1 MSTIDLETFSGSHY
15 EIGIQQGKATRE
27 LLHQALKQVPNF
39 IEMKIMKPRLIPMPL
54 FLLLAKRRATKTLE
68 NDIFQCYPKQAER
81 LKGIAEGAG
90 IDMPWMFLAQSME
103 LLVNVGPSSYRI
115 PACTSLGF
123 NPQRTITSETIIAK
137 NFDYPNHFS
146 FLHLT
151 CNTKP
156 TGDYQTLG
164 CTMAPLPGMID
175 GINEHGLTITYNLAF
190 STDEAKHF
198 APLSIV
204 LQEMLETCK
213 STDEAVKF
221 LTNAKR
227 AGSGLLMI
235 ADAEYNIKAVEI
247 SHNYASIRNL
257 IDDQTI
263 NTNHYQ
269 TSEMQEHEI
278 PHNAVLSGKVPR
290 DWLGK
295 RVHESS
301 EQRLKRAQELLNSKD
316 KMDENEIVTI
326 LRDHGQN
333 NNPSN
338 LTICQH
344 GAYISTLRSVIF
356 YPNRKTIKVLYGNP
370 CQNEYVQ
377 FGFS

>member
-1 MSTIDLETFSGSHY
+1 MSTINLETFSGSHY

-27 LLHQALKQVPNF
+27 LIHRALEQLPSFEEVKL
-39 IEMKIMKPRLIPMPL
+39 IKPSFLPMSL
-54 FLLLAKRRATKTLE
+54 FLRLAKRRATKLLR
-68 NDIFQCYPKQAER
+68 NDIFQHYPKQAER
-81 LKGIAEGAG
+81 LRGIAEGAG
-90 IDMPWMFLAQSME
+90 TDVSWMFFAQSME
-103 LLVNVGPSSYRI
+103 LLVTVGPSSYRI

-123 NPQRTITSETIIAK
+123 NPQRTLTSETIVAK

-156 TGDYQTLG
+156 IGGYQTLG

-175 GINEHGLTITYNLAF
+175 GMNEHGLTITYNLAY

-204 LQEMLETCK
+204 LQEMLETCR
-213 STDEAVKF
+213 STDEAVEF
-221 LTNAKR
+221 LTKAKR
-227 AGSGLLMI
+227 AGSGLLMV
-235 ADAEYNIKAVEI
+235 ADAECNIKAVEI
-247 SHNYASIRNL
+247 SHNYASVRNL
-257 IDDQTI
+257 VDDQII

-269 TSEMQEHEI
+269 TLEMQKHEI
-278 PHNAVLSGKVPR
+278 PHNAVLSGKVPK

-301 EQRLKRAQELLNSKD
+301 EQRLKRAQELLNSKE
-316 KMDENEIVTI
+316 KMDENEITTI
-326 LRDHGQN
+326 LGDHGQN
-333 NNPSN
+333 KSPSN

-344 GAYISTLRSVIF
+344 GAYISTLRSLIF
-356 YPNRKTIKVLYGNP
+356 YPDRKTIKVLYGNT